1 MKSLSPTDLFFYPY
15 VKFEE
20 DAKLVGRY
28 QVPGRPTCLTVVGR
42 RSVPAA
48 AKSELETKAVES
60 EQPTKVKKK
69 KEKGKNER
77 RTTSVSGISV
87 PWQITCK
94 H

>member
-1 MKSLSPTDLFFYPY
+1 M
-15 VKFEE
+15 KFEE
-20 DAKLVGRY
+20 DAKLVARY

-69 KEKGKNER
+69 KKKEKGENER

-87 PWQITCK
+87 PWQIICK

>member
-1 MKSLSPTDLFFYPY
+1 MFFYPY

-20 DAKLVGRY
+20 DAKLVARY

-48 AKSELETKAVES
+48 AKSELETKAVEP
-60 EQPTKVKKK
+60 EQPTKLKKK

-87 PWQITCK
+87 PWQIICK